1 MNPYRIAICEDDAVV
16 GEQLVRRCYEILV
29 ERQLSSDVQLFLSA
43 TELRVQLE
51 KDLHAFD
58 LFLLDIQMA
67 EGESGLT
74 LAQWIYDKG
83 LRDQV
88 VFITA
93 FADYAVEGYQAH
105 PLHYL
110 LKPVTQEALE
120 DVLYLALERHHPQ
133 KIVLRRGNKLISY
146 PLEEIQCIESRDHGI
161 IVHEAGS
168 EQYFP
173 MSLGEIEKLVPPDVF
188 SHSHKSYLINLDWV
202 VEITRREVILRD
214 GEHYPVSRAF
224 YRSFQTAFIRHFNH
238 YQKNEESLT

>member
-110 LKPVTQEALE
+110 LKPVTQ
-120 DVLYLALERHHPQ
+120 
-133 KIVLRRGNKLISY
+133 
-146 PLEEIQCIESRDHGI
+146 
-161 IVHEAGS
+161 
-168 EQYFP
+168 
-173 MSLGEIEKLVPPDVF
+173 
-188 SHSHKSYLINLDWV
+188 
-202 VEITRREVILRD
+202 
-214 GEHYPVSRAF
+214 
-224 YRSFQTAFIRHFNH
+224 
-238 YQKNEESLT
+238 